1 MDDDTGKKKAKRTKK
16 CTVKWEL
23 TFKNYMDSLFND
35 DVIVKSQQRFR
46 SDHHKVY
53 TEEVNKIA
61 SSNDDKRLKTYDR
74 STTYPYGTSAIK
86 VCELDILLN
95 EKAKRSLCTIDQW
108 IICNKMCHK
117 TSVKIF
123 TTNWG

>member
-1 MDDDTGKKKAKRTKK
+1 
-16 CTVKWEL
+16 
-23 TFKNYMDSLFND
+23 MDSLFND

-74 STTYPYGTSAIK
+74 STTYPYGTSTIK

-95 EKAKRSLCTIDQW
+95 EKAKRSLCTIDQ
-108 IICNKMCHK
+108 
-117 TSVKIF
+117 
-123 TTNWG
+123 